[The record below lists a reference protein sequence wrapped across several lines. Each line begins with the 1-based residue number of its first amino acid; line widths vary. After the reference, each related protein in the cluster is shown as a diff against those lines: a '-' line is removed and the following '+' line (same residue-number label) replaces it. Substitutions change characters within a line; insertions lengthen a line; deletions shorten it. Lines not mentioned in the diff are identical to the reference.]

1 MPLFKKKSEQDHA
14 GRLQELEAHVKRVRQ
29 LSAEEARAPG
39 TLRSFLMED
48 GHYGMEQ
55 EDLRADAPL
64 ADAGGVDSPPQ
75 VQATPEPPEP
85 SRSKSEDEAMLEAA
99 LQRYLARMAG
109 EDGEDGPVEGR
120 QNAPGDFDDTE
131 QEADFPPSGPN
142 Y

>member
-48 GHYGMEQ
+48 GHYGMEPD
-55 EDLRADAPL
+55 DLRADAPL
-64 ADAGGVDSPPQ
+64 ADAGGVDSPSQ
-75 VQATPEPPEP
+75 VPATPEPTEP
-85 SRSKSEDEAMLEAA
+85 SRRQSEDEAMLEAA

-109 EDGEDGPVEGR
+109 EDVEGELAEGR
-120 QNAPGDFDDTE
+120 QNAPGDFDDRE
-131 QEADFPPSGPN
+131 QETDFPQGPN